1 MKIIKSIKL
10 NRKRIYEI
18 LKVYGH
24 EKKKQEEKTTQVYE
38 IQTLMLN
45 VCQ

>member
-24 EKKKQEEKTTQVYE
+24 EKKIGRENYTS
-38 IQTLMLN
+38 L
-45 VCQ
+45 